1 MTVDKEQEESSNNIK
16 DKEGSVD
23 DENEEEEEEEEEE
36 EDLDETLDVFAST
49 CLPDAFDLWKEK
61 YRFEYSFYNNASTRD
76 IMVEFKGSFNL

>member
-23 DENEEEEEEEEEE
+23 DENEEEEEEEE

-61 YRFEYSFYNNASTRD
+61 YRFEYSFYNNVSTRD
-76 IMVEFKGSFNL
+76 IIVEFKGSFNL

>member
-23 DENEEEEEEEEEE
+23 DENEEEEEEEEE

-76 IMVEFKGSFNL
+76 IIVEFKGSFNL

>member
-36 EDLDETLDVFAST
+36 LDETLDVFAST

-76 IMVEFKGSFNL
+76 IIVEFKGSFNL

>member
-36 EDLDETLDVFAST
+36 ELDSTLYVFASN
-49 CLPDAFDLWKEK
+49 CLADAFDLWKEK

-76 IMVEFKGSFNL
+76 IIVEFKGSFNL

>member
-23 DENEEEEEEEEEE
+23 DENEEEEEEEE

-76 IMVEFKGSFNL
+76 IIVEFKGSFNL

>member
-23 DENEEEEEEEEEE
+23 DENEEEEEEEE

-61 YRFEYSFYNNASTRD
+61 YRFEYSFYNNTSTRD
-76 IMVEFKGSFNL
+76 IIVEFKGSFNL